1 MYQPTQKL
9 EMRRRLSQNPHQ
21 YWHFGRGGGIWTP
34 IIRFFDA
41 VGTARTAPL
50 QPPVPPSP
58 VPRPKVVPLPTSGG
72 GTARTEP
79 SDAAFVPYPGA
90 LPTLSIRARGVVRLV
105 GPAVRWC
112 AFGAR
117 EQCVLA
123 QRRPRAR
130 GCARAPRAA
139 RFPGS
144 SADP

>member
-1 MYQPTQKL
+1 MYQPTPKAGNAPEVVTKPASVLAFWQ
-9 EMRRRLSQNPHQ
+9 
-21 YWHFGRGGGIWTP
+21 GGGIWPP

-79 SDAAFVPYPGA
+79 SDAAFVPYHGA
-90 LPTLSIRARGVVRLV
+90 LPTLSIRARGIVRLV

-117 EQCVLA
+117 VQCVLA
-123 QRRPRAR
+123 QRRPRTR
-130 GCARAPRAA
+130 RCARAA
-139 RFPGS
+139 RVSRFS
-144 SADP
+144 